1 MPIIDTFI
9 AGVKFY
15 PGVGVML
22 RQLAIGTELRLETDP
37 NNKFDPTA
45 VKIFHKETHV
55 GHIPAF
61 LSEKVTNIINEDRFE
76 KIKKDEGV
84 LITIYYRDAEAIKSD
99 QVLPEDIISTNQE

>member
-1 MPIIDTFI
+1 MPTIDTYI

-22 RQLAIGTELRLETDP
+22 RQLARGTELILETDP
-37 NNKFDPTA
+37 DNKFDPTA
-45 VKIFHKETHV
+45 VKIFHKETHI

-61 LSEKVTNIINEDRFE
+61 LSKKVTNIINNGQLE

-84 LITIYYRDAEAIKSD
+84 LITIYYK
-99 QVLPEDIISTNQE
+99 EDEEKTSE